1 MGNLFDTAVE
11 VLFGYIGSNGAY
23 GADAVTEKS
32 PGIISLARLVCKI
45 GLLYKK
51 FKNITSCTV

>member
-1 MGNLFDTAVE
+1 MAVE

-23 GADAVTEKS
+23 GTDVVTERS
-32 PGIISLARLVCKI
+32 PVTIISLARLVCKI